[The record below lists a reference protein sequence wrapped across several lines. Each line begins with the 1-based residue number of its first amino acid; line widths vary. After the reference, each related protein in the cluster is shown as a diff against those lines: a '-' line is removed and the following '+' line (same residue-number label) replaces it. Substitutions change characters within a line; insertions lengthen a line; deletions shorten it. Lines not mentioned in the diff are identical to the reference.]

1 MRINSHDGTNDF
13 AKVFTITIID
23 DISPKLSNTSPTDNA
38 TDISINTN
46 LVATFDKAVV
56 ANSGDIVIKKS
67 TDDELVESIGAT
79 EVSIDGAV
87 VTITPSS
94 LAFNTEYYILIDA
107 DAFEDGD
114 DNFYAGIADATS
126 WSFTTR
132 DGFAL
137 SKTTASVNE
146 SGTTDSFTVVLN
158 DQPITDVVF
167 NITSDNTDEA
177 TLSPATL
184 TFLDSTW
191 NIAQTIT
198 ITGVD
203 DDIVDGNQ
211 LNNITVSVDDTSSDD
226 RFNALEDKSVAVT
239 TVDDDTPAIVTPP
252 STGGG
257 GSAYTPPTVEPKPE
271 PEVVVVTPTQIPPSN
286 TGATGTQPQLD
297 SLTQLYIATFGRAPD
312 ARGRSYWMESGFTL
326 EQIAMSFFDQEETQ
340 TRYPIGTSN
349 EAFIEAVYHNLFT
362 REPDSEGFAY
372 WLEAL
377 ESSRVT
383 RDLFILA
390 VINGALGDDKTI
402 LTNKTVVG
410 VAFADD
416 GRDDIDEAKSILDE
430 ITTEDPT
437 VTQTLC
443 SYALSSCGERN

>member
-1 MRINSHDGTNDF
+1 VRINSHDGTNDF

-271 PEVVVVTPTQIPPSN
+271 PEVVVVTPTQMDGVRVY
-286 TGATGTQPQLD
+286 TRAD
-297 SLTQLYIATFGRAPD
+297 SYELL
-312 ARGRSYWMESGFTL
+312 
-326 EQIAMSFFDQEETQ
+326 
-340 TRYPIGTSN
+340 
-349 EAFIEAVYHNLFT
+349 
-362 REPDSEGFAY
+362 
-372 WLEAL
+372 
-377 ESSRVT
+377 
-383 RDLFILA
+383 
-390 VINGALGDDKTI
+390 
-402 LTNKTVVG
+402 
-410 VAFADD
+410 
-416 GRDDIDEAKSILDE
+416 
-430 ITTEDPT
+430 
-437 VTQTLC
+437 
-443 SYALSSCGERN
+443 